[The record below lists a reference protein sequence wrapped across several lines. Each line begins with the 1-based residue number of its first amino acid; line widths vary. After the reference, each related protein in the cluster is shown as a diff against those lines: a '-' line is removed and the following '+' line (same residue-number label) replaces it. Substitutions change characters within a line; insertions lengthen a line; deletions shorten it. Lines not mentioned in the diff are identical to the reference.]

1 MAGYPVPT
9 VSSAE
14 LAEGTNYR
22 IAPRG
27 ATSTVATPLP

>member
-1 MAGYPVPT
+1 MAVYPVPA

-14 LAEGTNYR
+14 LAGGTNYT